1 MTCDYCGSKLHTI
14 ETCDICCDW
23 CGDREAQL
31 KLGMEFHT
39 ACNCPDKTGTDI
51 NMISAVCSAPIA
63 FVNKLL
69 VCVLLTQFGKTFT
82 AIKKIKADIEEN
94 PNSIACIFTMNTKL
108 AGEQFASRLQ
118 EFKTTYGENSVLIFN
133 SDTKYKGPFAHTRD
147 LKALRGIVWDP
158 ETRPKI
164 IIMCSNKKRFTD
176 GVEFIRSTN
185 NGGGYGISGISIYY
199 DEMHAYLSNNL
210 REQIEVL
217 NNFQIVNEIIGMTAS
232 PDPIW
237 MEGDPYWSSVNL
249 LYLDDFDTASYVG
262 AGDMDWN
269 EVNDFEQFAEP
280 YRAPG
285 CMNHKKKKE
294 ETIGFADHVLNK
306 FPSILDAGNRV
317 FCPAHVAG
325 PSHVAMRDLLF
336 KNNKN
341 IVVVVIAGEQ
351 KNALG
356 KKLYYYETDAAAQST
371 VPMIPK
377 YGEEFSQTL
386 TRVLSERHLNDRCVV
401 ITGHICIGMGQ
412 TFTTPEFGSFTHA
425 IIAHMDLT
433 NELIYQLFGRLTG
446 RMKPTED
453 NKNWTAPYV
462 PTKVFCTTTV
472 MNRISGMEVRTRVLA
487 EKASSEEGATCTQA
501 EYRQHDGPDISG
513 NFTKPKKQKKVK
525 EPLPEFTYLYPHF
538 DGEEIVIDG
547 EGKWNREMPEKLHWF
562 SNEIDPISLKSGVEK
577 SSADGKIFAKLHGP
591 TKKYGTFGD
600 GNIRTAFDKKL
611 RKITDSKIIPTNK
624 GLDNG
629 HAAGNGVYHMLVQNN
644 EETHWTILQ
653 VAPK

>member
-1 MTCDYCGSKLHTI
+1 MTCDYCGSSLHTI
-14 ETCDICCDW
+14 EACDCCCDW
-23 CGDREAQL
+23 CGGPKEQE
-31 KLGMEFHT
+31 KLGVKFHT
-39 ACNCPDKTGTDI
+39 ACDCPDKPATVVTVPNIVDPDVT
-51 NMISAVCSAPIA
+51 SAID

-82 AIKKIKADIEEN
+82 AIKKIKGDLEEN

-176 GVEFIRSTN
+176 GVDFIRSTN
-185 NGGGYGISGISIYY
+185 NGGGYGINHISIYY
-199 DEMHAYLSNNL
+199 DEMHAYLSNDL
-210 REQIEVL
+210 RKQIEVL
-217 NNFQIVNEIIGMTAS
+217 NDFQIVNEIIGMTAS

-237 MEGDPYWSSVNL
+237 MEGDPYWSTVNL

-269 EVNDFEQFAEP
+269 EINDFELFAEP

-294 ETIGFADHVLNK
+294 ETIGFADHVLKNN
-306 FPSILDAGNRV
+306 PSILDAGNRV

-356 KKLYYYETDAAAQST
+356 KKLYYYETDTTSQSA
-371 VPMIPK
+371 VPMIQK

-412 TFTTPEFGSFTHA
+412 TFTTPSFGSFTHA

-433 NELIYQLFGRLTG
+433 NEMIYQLFGRLTG

-487 EKASSEEGATCTQA
+487 EKASAEGASCTQA
-501 EYRQHDGPDISG
+501 EYRDSDSTDISG
-513 NFTKPKKQKKVK
+513 NFTKPKKKAMPKKELRDPTVSKFNTQEEAKKYCITDLK
-525 EPLPEFTYLYPHF
+525 EKLGPGGRGPNKIKENADGLYEATVRGKKRVYMASEISKECRYGLNDNNYRLYPCY
-538 DGEEIVIDG
+538 ENID
-547 EGKWNREMPEKLHWF
+547 
-562 SNEIDPISLKSGVEK
+562 DPN
-577 SSADGKIFAKLHGP
+577 
-591 TKKYGTFGD
+591 T
-600 GNIRTAFDKKL
+600 
-611 RKITDSKIIPTNK
+611 
-624 GLDNG
+624 
-629 HAAGNGVYHMLVQNN
+629 
-644 EETHWTILQ
+644 LQ
-653 VAPK
+653 WLIAHY